1 MIEVNFLSVPVEE
14 PNSMVG
20 NCVARSRF
28 DKEKMGVGVN
38 EFVKGFLAN
47 NLEKFE
53 IKVGNPDVTNLINGE
68 GILTRRDLACIN
80 YCLQKSGL
88 RFEVFNVADDEDNSV
103 GVPSGIVEWNVI
115 DRNFIQDDYPT
126 STKFL
131 PSESDTIIDTLKN
144 IVNTIGVF
152 GNKFVGIKNPFTE
165 LFRTL
170 DTVKKTTG
178 MISPGLTAKVYE
190 TLDQLGFRVL
200 CLSSEED

>member
-115 DRNFIQDDYPT
+115 DRNFVQDDYPT

-170 DTVKKTTG
+170 DSVKKTTG

>member
-20 NCVARSRF
+20 HCVARSRF

-53 IKVGNPDVTNLINGE
+53 IKVGNPDVTNLISGE

-80 YCLQKSGL
+80 YCLQKSGFK
-88 RFEVFNVADDEDNSV
+88 FEIFNVADDEDNSV

-115 DRNFIQDDYPT
+115 DRNFVQDDYPT

-131 PSESDTIIDTLKN
+131 PSESDTIVDTLKN